1 MSHGQKTKR
10 PPRTPAKMSAPDT
23 HEASPQ
29 GPTSLTHSPLLSFG
43 PCVPPLRLV
52 WRHLFGPLSLT
63 RSGPQSLTPLSL
75 SSSIDALRATVE
87 AQGGRLK
94 DVESGLSE
102 YFDRL
107 VRLED
112 TVSHL
117 VKDNSKLRDK
127 LDDLEFRSRRNNV
140 RILNVP
146 EKMALDNAL
155 AFVSSLLLEV
165 LGPSGV
171 LSSAPKLG
179 RAHRLGRLPDD
190 PTNARPRPLICCL
203 HDFQDRERILRRR
216 DKAQLFFRGGKIF
229 IFPDM
234 ISSVSEKR
242 ATFLGVKRQLYDRKV
257 RFFPEAPSSGVAI
270 YYFLLR

>member
-1 MSHGQKTKR
+1 MEEFRALCS
-10 PPRTPAKMSAPDT
+10 SI
-23 HEASPQ
+23 EASVAASVRASIAD
-29 GPTSLTHSPLLSFG
+29 TVRTAVTDAI
-43 PCVPPLRLV
+43 VP
-52 WRHLFGPLSLT
+52 
-63 RSGPQSLTPLSL
+63 L

-102 YFDRL
+102 YSDLL

-112 TVSHL
+112 TISHL
-117 VKDNSKLRDK
+117 VKDNSRLRDK

-146 EKMALDNAL
+146 EKMELDGALT
-155 AFVSSLLLEV
+155 FVSSLLLEV

-171 LSSAPKLG
+171 LSSAPKLD

-190 PTNARPRPLICCL
+190 PTNAKPRPLICCL
-203 HDFQDRERILRRR
+203 HDFQDRERILRRC

-242 ATFLGVKRQLYDRKV
+242 ATFLGIKRQLYDRKV
-257 RFFPEAPSSGVAI
+257 RFSLRHPARLHVEHSGERLVFDSAGEAQKWYDSTFQEAH
-270 YYFLLR
+270 

>member
-1 MSHGQKTKR
+1 MTVKMASVAASVRASIAETI
-10 PPRTPAKMSAPDT
+10 RTAVTDAI
-23 HEASPQ
+23 
-29 GPTSLTHSPLLSFG
+29 
-43 PCVPPLRLV
+43 VP
-52 WRHLFGPLSLT
+52 
-63 RSGPQSLTPLSL
+63 L

-102 YFDRL
+102 YSDRL

-117 VKDNSKLRDK
+117 SKHNCRLQDK
-127 LDDLEFRSRRNNV
+127 LDDLEFRSRRNNI

-146 EKMALDNAL
+146 EKMELDDVL

-171 LSSAPKLG
+171 LSSAPKLD

-203 HDFQDRERILRRR
+203 HDFQDRERILRQR
-216 DKAQLFFRGGKIF
+216 DKAQLFFRGRRNF
-229 IFPDM
+229 
-234 ISSVSEKR
+234 
-242 ATFLGVKRQLYDRKV
+242 
-257 RFFPEAPSSGVAI
+257 
-270 YYFLLR
+270 YFHGHDLVCV